1 MRGLAPQRVCWFGG
15 VTGLVGSKL
24 VVPGTLTLFGLPG
37 RLLSIVLFGVVVDP
51 ADGLGL
57 APLLVVDEPV
67 APLPVVL
74 GLVALGLVVLGLV
87 IVPDEPDGAAPVPL
101 LLPPEDEDC
110 AAANAVLPISMAA
123 MESTLKVVMVGS
135 RGENCLLR

>member
-37 RLLSIVLFGVVVDP
+37 RLLSIVLFGVVVEP

-57 APLLVVDEPV
+57 APLLVVEEPV
-67 APLPVVL
+67 TPLPVVL

-101 LLPPEDEDC
+101 LLPEDEDC
-110 AAANAVLPISMAA
+110 AAANAVLLISMAA
-123 MESTLKVVMVGS
+123 MESALRVVMTGS
-135 RGENCLLR
+135 RREDCLLR